1 MITPSASEDL
11 LRLVK
16 RQKVSTDGS
25 YSYQREQMDD
35 DESSTTTFVPPIT
48 PPKRTPILNLD
59 RPELIMSVAS
69 TLTNM
74 PSCITA
80 KNDED
85 DMNKK
90 KDTLYED
97 DNGLTYD
104 QDDDDSSSIG
114 NDTRSNS
121 NVDDDQENINNNNT
135 NKGEAP
141 KPPRKRGRRER
152 AIRFPVKLMTV
163 LSCGKYDGIISWTHD
178 GTSFVVHS
186 PKELVE
192 KVFPYHFKEVKYPS
206 FTRKVRSEK
215 VQS

>member
-25 YSYQREQMDD
+25 YSYQWEQMDD
-35 DESSTTTFVPPIT
+35 DESSTTNPAPPVT
-48 PPKRTPILNLD
+48 PPKRSESQGLNLD
-59 RPELIMSVAS
+59 RSELIMSVAS
-69 TLTNM
+69 TLTNL
-74 PSCITA
+74 PSSITA

-85 DMNKK
+85 DINNK
-90 KDTLYED
+90 KDTLYEEND
-97 DNGLTYD
+97 GATDD
-104 QDDDDSSSIG
+104 QDDDDSSSIE
-114 NDTRSNS
+114 NDTRRN
-121 NVDDDQENINNNNT
+121 NKVDNDQENISNT
-135 NKGEAP
+135 EEAP
-141 KPPRKRGRRER
+141 KPPCKRRRER
-152 AIRFPVKLMTV
+152 AIRFPVKLMTI